1 MLNGLQECLNSF
13 AVLLIFLEVQV
24 LRDVCETDELA
35 CFAIKQ
41 NVALLDEVVPYIDI
55 VSRVVFPATLI
66 VTVYGYRVGLL
77 ELTEWFFDRS
87 FKNNA
92 SQRNEALIVEVWLL
106 LDRLTKA
113 IGPNQGQESSLVHF
127 LDVNWLHALKVYIE
141 HSAGL
146 LGAKLEPSEKHLCH
160 SMVVMCLACVL
171 RLLILTLAIL
181 LDLFLVLNDHETEV
195 SSLDDLLKLL
205 LAVPLGV
212 KADEAV
218 K

>member
-55 VSRVVFPATLI
+55 VSRIVFPATLI

-106 LDRLTKA
+106 LD
-113 IGPNQGQESSLVHF
+113 
-127 LDVNWLHALKVYIE
+127 
-141 HSAGL
+141 
-146 LGAKLEPSEKHLCH
+146 
-160 SMVVMCLACVL
+160 
-171 RLLILTLAIL
+171 
-181 LDLFLVLNDHETEV
+181 
-195 SSLDDLLKLL
+195 
-205 LAVPLGV
+205 
-212 KADEAV
+212 
-218 K
+218 